1 MPDTSLDD
9 PNLSIA
15 DLLARWPRAVTAFA
29 LYRMACPG
37 CPISRFHTVQD
48 ACLEYDA
55 DEKLFRAELHKAVS
69 PMR

>member
-1 MPDTSLDD
+1 MPDTSFDD

-15 DLLARWPRAVTAFA
+15 DLLARWPQTVTAFA

-48 ACLEYDA
+48 ACIEYGA
-55 DEKLFRAELHKAVS
+55 DENLFRAELRKTVS
-69 PMR
+69 ALR